1 MITGKTKLLGVI
13 GAPIGHSFS
22 PIIQNAALR
31 AAGLDYVYT
40 ALPVHPDVLNS
51 AVRGLRDAGYRG
63 LNVTIPFKTEIIP
76 LMNALSE
83 DARRIGAVNTVVM
96 QEDGTMVGH
105 NTDVTGFLAGFAER
119 GISIEGKHAVLIGA
133 GGAARAT
140 LWGLLRSHVTSVTI
154 GVRTAAKGAALTA
167 DFAADGAIEAYAFD
181 DPAFTRALAA
191 ADVVVQTTPVGMTPH
206 TEALPPIDLATLKDG
221 TVLYDLIYTPAAT
234 RFLREGATRGLRTIN
249 GETMLA
255 AQGAEAFRLWT
266 GITPD
271 LELMKCV
278 LREELSRRE

>member
-1 MITGKTKLLGVI
+1 M
-13 GAPIGHSFS
+13 
-22 PIIQNAALR
+22 
-31 AAGLDYVYT
+31 
-40 ALPVHPDVLNS
+40 
-51 AVRGLRDAGYRG
+51 
-63 LNVTIPFKTEIIP
+63 TIPFKTEIIP
-76 LMNALSE
+76 LMDALSE

-96 QEDGTMVGH
+96 QDGYMVGH

>member
-13 GAPIGHSFS
+13 GAPIGHSLS

-154 GVRTAAKGAALTA
+154 GVRTAAKGTALTA

-191 ADVVVQTTPVGMTPH
+191 ADVVVQTTPLGMTPH
-206 TEALPPIDLATLKDG
+206 MEAMPPVKLATLKSSA
-221 TVLYDLIYTPAAT
+221 VVYDLIYTPAET
-234 RFLREGATRGLRTIN
+234 RFLREASTRGHETIN
-249 GETMLA
+249 GETMLV
-255 AQGAEAFRLWT
+255 AQGAESFFLWT
-266 GITPD
+266 GVRPD
-271 LELMKCV
+271 TALMKRV

>member
-13 GAPIGHSFS
+13 GAPIGHSLS

-133 GGAARAT
+133 GGAARAA

>member
-40 ALPVHPDVLNS
+40 ALPVRPGVLNS

-119 GISIEGKHAVLIGA
+119 GISIEGTHAVLVGA
-133 GGAARAT
+133 GGAARAA

-154 GVRTAAKGAALTA
+154 GVRTAAKGAALA
-167 DFAADGAIEAYAFD
+167 ANFAADGTVEACAFD